1 MTSHLALVG
10 ATASGKSALA
20 LTLAERLGDVEIVSV
35 DSMQVYRG
43 MDIGTAK
50 PTLDDRARVPHHL
63 VDVADPSEEWSVVR
77 FRDAVRQAVAGI
89 EERGRRALLV
99 GGTGLYWRAV
109 VDPLEFPPEDPD
121 IRADLQAQARE
132 QGPRALYRRLADS
145 DPEAAERI
153 EPDNERRIV
162 RALEVIRL
170 TGRPFSSFGPG
181 LTHYGDTVFPVV
193 LTGIRLPSPLVRERI
208 ADRLAA
214 MRRGGLLDEVRDLSA
229 APGGLSRTAREAIG
243 YREMLEHLDG
253 RIDLDSAFEAA
264 ERRTRRFARRQRK
277 WFERDP
283 RIRWI
288 VVENPSDAEPRLL
301 ESWAAC
307 HASA

>member
-1 MTSHLALVG
+1 MTTHLALVG

-20 LTLAERLGDVEIVSV
+20 LAVAERLGDVEIVSV

-50 PTLDDRARVPHHL
+50 PTAEDRARVPHHL

-77 FRDAVRQAVAGI
+77 FRDAVRRAVDDI

-99 GGTGLYWRAV
+99 GGTGLYFRAV
-109 VDPLEFPPEDPD
+109 VDPLEFPPEDSD
-121 IRADLQAQARE
+121 VRE
-132 QGPRALYRRLADS
+132 QLLTEAQEQGVRTLYQRLAYN

-153 EPDNERRIV
+153 EPDNERRVV

-193 LTGIRLPSPLVRERI
+193 MTGIRLPSPLVRKRI
-208 ADRLAA
+208 ADRLTA
-214 MRRGGLLDEVRDLSA
+214 MRREGLLDEVRALA
-229 APGGLSRTAREAIG
+229 ARPGGLSRTAREAIG

-253 RIDLDSAFEAA
+253 RIELDAAFEGA

-283 RIRWI
+283 RIRW
-288 VVENPSDAEPRLL
+288 VDVENPSDAEPRLL
-301 ESWAAC
+301 ESWTTC